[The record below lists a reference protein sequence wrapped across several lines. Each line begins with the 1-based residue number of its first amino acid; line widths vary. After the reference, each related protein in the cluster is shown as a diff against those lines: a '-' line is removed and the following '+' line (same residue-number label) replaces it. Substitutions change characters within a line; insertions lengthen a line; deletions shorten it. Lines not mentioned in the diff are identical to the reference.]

1 MSKLSP
7 EHLRSLI
14 QPDRVHRDVYTDP
27 ALFELEMQ
35 QLFGKAWLVLGEVVG
50 VHIDTHLLEDG
61 IYQTAKA
68 RPVTRGGG
76 PADYFVVTPE
86 SRFLMPR
93 PANWDTL
100 HRPPKD

>member
-35 QLFGKAWLVLGEVVG
+35 QLFGKAWLVLGHDSQVRQPG
-50 VHIDTHLLEDG
+50 D
-61 IYQTAKA
+61 
-68 RPVTRGGG
+68 
-76 PADYFVVTPE
+76 
-86 SRFLMPR
+86 
-93 PANWDTL
+93 
-100 HRPPKD
+100 